1 MKRCIS
7 LTGGLGLVLLLA
19 ATQPALANSPP
30 SLKQIVNG
38 SWRPQKFTRRN
49 KYRHPVQTLK
59 FFGLKPNMRVVEL
72 EPAAGW
78 YTSILA
84 PYLKAKGQ
92 LIDTIPPA
100 NSKGFMHKLRV
111 EFQDLIKSHP
121 SIYGKDKTVPFA
133 PPKETRLG
141 PRDSADMVVT
151 FRNLHDWEIAGVLP
165 QVFLA
170 SCRVLKP
177 GGIFGVVSHR
187 AQPFD
192 KASYSAHKL
201 HRMPEDFVLELA
213 LRTGFRLSG
222 VSEVNANPKD
232 PETINVH
239 RLPPDLAWGDTPA
252 QKRKYKKIG
261 ESDRM
266 TFRFTKPSNDCRLP
280 TIPHSYR
287 P

>member
-1 MKRCIS
+1 MNKRIVGIAAAS
-7 LTGGLGLVLLLA
+7 SVLFFLSVSVLSA
-19 ATQPALANSPP
+19 DGMTLSQA
-30 SLKQIVNG
+30 VNG
-38 SWRPQKFTRRN
+38 SWRSAAFKHRDQ
-49 KYRHPVQTLK
+49 YRHPVETLK
-59 FFGLKPNMRVVEL
+59 FFGIKPSMDVVEL
-72 EPAAGW
+72 EPGGGW

-84 PYLKAKGQ
+84 PYLRAHGT
-92 LIDTIPPA
+92 LYDTVPPA
-100 NSKGFMHKLRV
+100 SSKGFMHQMRVGFLALLRS
-111 EFQDLIKSHP
+111 DP
-121 SIYGKDKTVPFA
+121 SVYNKDRLVPFA
-133 PPKETRLG
+133 PPKITRLG

-151 FRNLHDWEIAGVLP
+151 FRNLHDWEIAGVLR

-187 AQPFD
+187 ARPFAVA
-192 KASYSAHKL
+192 KVSARKL
-201 HRMPEDFVLELA
+201 HRMPEDYVLELA

-222 VSEVNANPKD
+222 VSEVNDNPKD

-252 QKRKYKKIG
+252 QKREYKKIG

-266 TFRFTKPSNDCRLP
+266 TFRFVKPGNDCRLP
-280 TIPHSYR
+280 TIPASYR

>member
-1 MKRCIS
+1 MNRPVA
-7 LTGGLGLVLLLA
+7 TLA
-19 ATQPALANSPP
+19 AAFSVLFLLPFSVCAAEGMTLSHA
-30 SLKQIVNG
+30 VNG
-38 SWRPQKFTRRN
+38 NWRSAAFKHRN
-49 KYRHPVQTLK
+49 QYRHPIQTLK
-59 FFGLKPNMRVVEL
+59 FFGIKPNMDVVEL
-72 EPAAGW
+72 EPGGGW

-84 PYLKAKGQ
+84 PYLRAHGK
-92 LIDTIPPA
+92 LYDTVPPA
-100 NSKGFMHKLRV
+100 SSKGFMHHMRV
-111 EFQDLIKSHP
+111 GFLSLLHSDP
-121 SIYGKDKTVPFA
+121 SVYDHDRLVVFA
-133 PPKETRLG
+133 PPTRVRLG

-151 FRNLHDWEIAGVLP
+151 FRNLHDWENAGVLR

-187 AQPFD
+187 ARPFAVA
-192 KASYSAHKL
+192 KVSARRL
-201 HRMPEDFVLELA
+201 HRMPEDYVLELA
-213 LRTGFRLSG
+213 LRTGFQLSG

-266 TFRFTKPSNDCRLP
+266 TFRFVKRDNDCRLP
-280 TIPHSYR
+280 TIPASYR